1 MRTIYSSIAIP
12 LAAAL
17 AFSGPVA
24 ADPGKLGT
32 ELTPI
37 GGEKAGNGGD
47 IPEWTGGVRE
57 APATYKEGKH
67 HPSPFPDDKPKFT
80 IDVSNLDKY
89 RDNLSEGMIAMLT
102 KWSTLKLPVYETRRT
117 AAYSDRIYEALKDN
131 AANAKLAAGGNG
143 VVDALGASPFPVIDP
158 NDKDAAIKIIWNHI
172 MRYRGEMVLR
182 ESNTLVVDPNG
193 TFNPVYQREY
203 VLFYYSL
210 PGMTQEKLNNV
221 VFKYIRK
228 IQSPAR
234 LAGTR
239 VLVHETLDQVKEARK
254 AWLYDDG
261 RKRVTRAPDVAY
273 DTLESGLG
281 GQRTVDNVDMYNG
294 APDRYTWKLI
304 GKKEMYIPYN
314 SYALHKQMPLKDL
327 ALPGHLNPEK
337 LRYELHRVWVVEAK
351 LKQGQRHV
359 YDRRVFFVDEDSWQ
373 IVEYDQYDGKGQ
385 LWKVGEAFTLQ
396 YYNVPTYWTTVETQY
411 DLLDGKY
418 VASGVAGDS
427 GPPMDFTVE
436 LADKDF
442 IPNALKRG
450 N

>member
-1 MRTIYSSIAIP
+1 MSMKSLSFAAP

-17 AFSGPVA
+17 AFSGGA
-24 ADPGKLGT
+24 LADASKLGT

-37 GGEKAGNGGD
+37 GGEMAGNGGD
-47 IPEWTGGVRE
+47 IPAWTGGVRE
-57 APATYKEGKH
+57 APAGYVPGKH
-67 HPSPFPDDKPKFT
+67 HPSPFPDDKPKFV
-80 IDVSNLDKY
+80 IDTSNLEKHKD
-89 RDNLSEGMIAMLT
+89 RLSEGMIAMLT

-117 AAYSDRIYEALKDN
+117 AAYSDRIYEAIKLN
-131 AANAKLAAGGNG
+131 AQNARLAAGGNG
-143 VVDALGASPFPVIDP
+143 VVDAMGASPFPVIDP
-158 NDKDAAIKIIWNHI
+158 ADPDAGIKVIWNHI
-172 MRYRGEMVLR
+172 LRYRGERVLR
-182 ESNTLVVDPNG
+182 ESNTLVVDSNG
-193 TFNPVYQREY
+193 TSNPVYQREY
-203 VLFYYSL
+203 VYFYYSL
-210 PGMTQEKLNNV
+210 PGMTVEKLDNV

-239 VLVHETLDQVKEARK
+239 VLVHETLDQVREARK

-294 APDRYTWKLI
+294 APDRYNWKLI
-304 GKKEMYIPYN
+304 GKKEMYIPANTYG
-314 SYALHKQMPLKDL
+314 LHKQMPLSDVAK
-327 ALPGHLNPEK
+327 PGHLNPE
-337 LRYELHRVWVVEAK
+337 LMRYELRRVWVVEAK
-351 LKQGQRHV
+351 LKSGQRNV
-359 YDRRVFFVDEDSWQ
+359 YDRRVFFVDEDAWQ

-385 LWKVGEAFTLQ
+385 LWKVGEAFSLQ

-418 VASGVAGDS
+418 VVSGVAGEK
-427 GPPMDFTVE
+427 GPPMDFGVS
-436 LADKDF
+436 LDDKDF
-442 IPNALKRG
+442 IPNALKR